1 MKMVKSLL
9 LGSAAGFV
17 AVAGAQAADLPVK
30 AKAANPVLI
39 CSLYGKGFYYIPGS
53 DMCLSITGFT
63 RFQTYYTLGGG
74 GGAAASTFSTA
85 GANVGQGYPV
95 FSNTTWPFNGDNGF
109 DVRTGRQNDFTFRT
123 RWMMTFD
130 ARQQTAYGTLRSVAT
145 AGVTN
150 DLTTGSGGT
159 SIYANRAFIQIAGFT
174 LGKAV
179 SFFDSYANPAYS
191 YYGNIGTS
199 DTGDG
204 GQVVAAYTAQFGG
217 GVSATISAEE
227 PRRVS
232 VLNNA
237 GIGTALV
244 ASGNANQYVQYRYPD
259 IVGALRWDQPW
270 GTFQVNGALHDVSG
284 GYYGATGNNQL
295 NNGHPSDAWGYAVG
309 AGLKLRFGADVF
321 DSQFTYTEGALKYI
335 STGVSAGGAQFSSS
349 GAVGTIAGDLGYGL
363 LSDGVYG
370 TNVAG
375 ALTSVNLTTG
385 WAVNAA
391 YDHRWSP
398 ALKTSV
404 YGGYVAVR
412 YNGEATGMLCSAAI
426 SSGAGGVGLNATL
439 AQCGQNW
446 QQWFI
451 GSRTQWDVARSFYV
465 GVDVLY
471 TKLETAN
478 RGLQTGSTFAP
489 GAPRVTGIYNIT
501 DQDAWAVTFRAHR
514 DIVP

>member
-63 RFQTYYTLGGG
+63 RFQTYYQLGGGG
-74 GGAAASTFSTA
+74 GGAATTFSTA
-85 GANVGQGYPV
+85 GANVGQGYPA
-95 FSNTTWPFNGDNGF
+95 FSNTTWPFNGDNGY
-109 DVRTGRQNDFTFRT
+109 DVRTGRNNDFVFRT

-130 ARQQTAYGTLRSVAT
+130 ARSQTAYGTLRSVAT
-145 AGVTN
+145 VGFTN
-150 DLTTGSGGT
+150 DVTAGIGGT
-159 SIYANRAFIQIAGFT
+159 TPYANRAFIQIAGFT

-227 PRRVS
+227 PRRTFVFNTAAATATITS
-232 VLNNA
+232 A
-237 GIGTALV
+237 GG
-244 ASGNANQYVQYRYPD
+244 NQYVQYRYPD

-270 GTFQVNGALHDVSG
+270 GTFQVNGALHDASA
-284 GYYGATGNNQL
+284 GYYGATGAGQL

-309 AGLKLRFGADVF
+309 AGLKLLFGADVF

-335 STGVSAGGAQFSSS
+335 SNGVSAGGAQFSSS
-349 GAVGTIAGDLGYGL
+349 GAVGAIAGDFGYGI
-363 LSDGVYG
+363 LSDGIYG
-370 TNVAG
+370 TNTSG

-398 ALKTSV
+398 ALKTSI

-412 YNGEATGMLCSAAI
+412 YNQEATGMLCSVAI
-426 SSGAGGVGLNATL
+426 SAATGLNATL

-478 RGLQTGSTFAP
+478 RGLQTGASFAP

-501 DQDAWAVTFRAHR
+501 DQDAWAISFRAHR